1 MQMQTGVTTTEREHS
16 SLDHR
21 GYDPERGFDPGSGYN
36 DSTSSDD
43 EEPDYIGSDKDD
55 ADQASAVYLN
65 REYAETD
72 EINNAF
78 GDGRY
83 VVSPDGSLVAHRDL
97 GPLDSLHARA
107 APKIRAWRQ
116 AEAAVIGR
124 VSDGANGMARA
135 IKRMLEKA
143 GAKLAS
149 VLTSNESEEDEPAVE
164 VRIHE
169 MAEGAREYERRVLA
183 TCCMNHQVSE
193 RRNTI

>member
-1 MQMQTGVTTTEREHS
+1 MQMQTGVTTTDRDYS

-21 GYDPERGFDPGSGYN
+21 RYNPERGFDPGSDYD

-43 EEPDYIGSDKDD
+43 EEPDYIGSGQDD

-65 REYAETD
+65 SQYAETG

-78 GDGRY
+78 GEGRY
-83 VVSPDGSLVAHRDL
+83 VLSPDGSLVAHRDL

-116 AEAAVIGR
+116 AEAAAIGR

-164 VRIHE
+164 VRIHV
-169 MAEGAREYERRVLA
+169 MAEGK
-183 TCCMNHQVSE
+183 
-193 RRNTI
+193 